1 MKSGIFSCV
10 TGNAIGIFCYT
21 KGFCK
26 ISTNS
31 CCYKVYTNMFII
43 GNNIKYRDISCKT
56 EKNMLQY
63 KVACFVSGQK
73 TGYCLT
79 VRAVAKIL

>member
-1 MKSGIFSCV
+1 MR
-10 TGNAIGIFCYT
+10 
-21 KGFCK
+21 
-26 ISTNS
+26 
-31 CCYKVYTNMFII
+31 
-43 GNNIKYRDISCKT
+43 NNIKYPDISCKT